1 MDYNRCAIN
10 TNTGE
15 TMNEKLVTLKTNH
28 TILAQVDCNDKNQV
42 LLKEPVVVIVQTTP
56 QGPMAGF
63 SPYLDYAEE
72 FNTGI
77 AISMDNILCI
87 TTPSRALV
95 NEYNKLFGS
104 GIQIASS
111 VPKI

>member
-1 MDYNRCAIN
+1 
-10 TNTGE
+10 
-15 TMNEKLVTLKTNH
+15 MNEKLVTLKTNH
-28 TILAQVDCNDKNQV
+28 TIIAQVECNDKNQV
-42 LLKEPVVVIVQTTP
+42 LLKEPVHVIVQTTP
-56 QGPMAGF
+56 QGPMIGF
-63 SPYLDYAEE
+63 SPYLEYAEE

-77 AISMDNILCI
+77 AISMNDVLCI
-87 TTPSRALV
+87 NTPSRALV